1 MHQAQEV
8 RCMKITFKLYA
19 GLTDYLP
26 AQDRASNRL
35 VLELPDGTPIS
46 AVIEPFGLPQKMVH
60 LVLVNGVYVAPEH
73 RLTHVLI
80 DGDVLAIWPPI
91 AGG

>member
-1 MHQAQEV
+1 
-8 RCMKITFKLYA
+8 MKITFKLYA

-26 AQDRASNRL
+26 ASERESNRVGL
-35 VLELPDGTPIS
+35 DLPEGTAIA
-46 AVIEPFGLPQKMVH
+46 AVIEPFNLPQKMVH

-73 RLTHVLI
+73 RFSHVLKE
-80 DGDVLAIWPPI
+80 GDVLAIWPPI

>member
-1 MHQAQEV
+1 
-8 RCMKITFKLYA
+8 MKVTFKLYA

-26 AQDRASNRL
+26 QQDRTGNRVELTLPEGAAIAS
-35 VLELPDGTPIS
+35 
-46 AVIEPFGLPQKMVH
+46 VIEPFGLPQKMVH

-73 RLTHVLI
+73 RMTHVLK
-80 DGDVLAIWPPI
+80 DGDTLAIWPPI